1 MSEDNALPFDL
12 PSVCRKKVSVGFD
25 GGRLSSDAGVLL
37 LRGVER
43 KLGLAGR
50 LASCIRDKRD
60 PDLIEH
66 SIEEMLKLRM
76 FAIAAGYE
84 DADDCD
90 SLRHDPIFKMAV
102 GRLPRTGEPL
112 CSQPTMSR
120 LENAPSKIE
129 IARAMAAMVDQF
141 CESYR
146 GAPASI
152 TLDIDDTFDAVHGH
166 QQLSLFNAHY
176 DERCFLPIHIYE
188 GTSGKPV
195 AVILREGKT
204 PAGVEVRTILKHAI
218 GRIRGHWPKV
228 RILVR
233 GDSHY
238 GRVEAMEWCEKQGV
252 HYIFGFGGN
261 AVLKAMTQEAADA
274 LCVERAT
281 SSAAKLRTF
290 ATLRYGAKGWN
301 KERRM
306 VARIEATRNGLDIRY
321 VVTSLKGTA
330 KHLYET
336 VYCGRG
342 RAENYLPWRLS
353 TSILGVYRA
362 RERTVALRQHYPAD
376 AQGEQVPLHR
386 RERAIPCDHRRA
398 RRGLRA
404 GLVGAKCTT
413 WVLRSRPSPRVPR
426 ASIRRSPA
434 GSLQRLVDLWCD
446 RGVPAGRAGYAP
458 CLP

>member
-1 MSEDNALPFDL
+1 MNEDTLLPFDL
-12 PSVCRKKVSVGFD
+12 PSVCRKKLRVAVD
-25 GGRLSSDAGVLL
+25 GGMLSSNAGVLL
-37 LRGVER
+37 LRSVEKR
-43 KLGLAGR
+43 LGIVAR
-50 LASCIRDKRD
+50 LASCLRDKRD

-66 SIEEMLKLRM
+66 TLEEMLRLRM

-102 GRLPRTGEPL
+102 GRLPESGDPL

-141 CESYR
+141 CKSYPR
-146 GAPASI
+146 APSSI

-195 AVILREGKT
+195 AVILRQGKT
-204 PAGVEVRTILKHAI
+204 PAGEEVRTILKHVI

-228 RILVR
+228 SILVR

-238 GRVEAMEWCEKQGV
+238 GRVEAMQWCENQGV
-252 HYIFGFGGN
+252 DYIFGFGGN
-261 AVLKAMTQEAADA
+261 AVLKAMTQDAADA
-274 LCVERAT
+274 LCVARAT
-281 SSAAKLRTF
+281 GSAAKLRTF
-290 ATLRYGAKGWN
+290 SALSYGAKSWK
-301 KERRM
+301 KERRIA
-306 VARIEATRNGLDIRY
+306 ARIEATPKGLDIRY

-336 VYCGRG
+336 IYCGRG
-342 RAENYLPWRLS
+342 QAENFIKWHKAQLASDRTSCRDPKANQFRL
-353 TSILGVYRA
+353 ILHTAAYWLML
-362 RERTVALRQHYPAD
+362 TVRN
-376 AQGEQVPLHR
+376 
-386 RERAIPCDHRRA
+386 AIT
-398 RRGLRA
+398 
-404 GLVGAKCTT
+404 K
-413 WVLRSRPSPRVPR
+413 
-426 ASIRRSPA
+426 RSPLSVA
-434 GSLQRLVDLWCD
+434 EFATLRLRLIKIAARVIEGAARIRVFLPTACPD
-446 RGVPAGRAGYAP
+446 RDVFRALAGRLCATGP
-458 CLP
+458 

>member
-1 MSEDNALPFDL
+1 MTEDIALPFDL
-12 PSVCRKKVSVGFD
+12 PSVCRKKLSVGFD

-37 LRGVER
+37 LRGAER

-66 SIEEMLKLRM
+66 PIEEMLKLRM

-90 SLRHDPIFKMAV
+90 SLRYDPIFKMAV
-102 GRLPRTGEPL
+102 GRLPESGDPL

-146 GAPASI
+146 RAPVSI

-204 PAGVEVRTILKHAI
+204 PAGVEVRTILKHVI

-238 GRVEAMEWCEKQGV
+238 GRVEAMEWCEEQGV
-252 HYIFGFGGN
+252 DYIFGFGGN
-261 AVLKAMTQEAADA
+261 AVLRAMTQEAADA
-274 LCVERAT
+274 LCGGRAT

-290 ATLRYGAKGWN
+290 ATLSYGAKSWN
-301 KERRM
+301 KERRIA
-306 VARIEATRNGLDIRY
+306 ARIEATQKGLDIRY

-342 RAENYLPWRLS
+342 RAENFIKWHKAQLASDRTSCRDPKANQFRL
-353 TSILGVYRA
+353 ILHTAAYWLMLTA
-362 RERTVALRQHYPAD
+362 RN
-376 AQGEQVPLHR
+376 
-386 RERAIPCDHRRA
+386 AI
-398 RRGLRA
+398 
-404 GLVGAKCTT
+404 AK
-413 WVLRSRPSPRVPR
+413 
-426 ASIRRSPA
+426 RSPLSFA
-434 GSLQRLVDLWCD
+434 EFATLRLRLIKVAARVIEGAARIRVFLPTACPD
-446 RGVPAGRAGYAP
+446 RAAVRALAGRLCATGP
-458 CLP
+458 

>member
-342 RAENYLPWRLS
+342 RAENFIKWHKAQLASDRTSCRDPKANQFRL
-353 TSILGVYRA
+353 ILHTAAYWLMLTA
-362 RERTVALRQHYPAD
+362 RN
-376 AQGEQVPLHR
+376 
-386 RERAIPCDHRRA
+386 AI
-398 RRGLRA
+398 
-404 GLVGAKCTT
+404 AK
-413 WVLRSRPSPRVPR
+413 
-426 ASIRRSPA
+426 RSPLRVA
-434 GSLQRLVDLWCD
+434 EFATLCLRLIKIAARVIEGAARIRVLLPTACPD
-446 RGVPAGRAGYAP
+446 RAVFRQLAGRLCAAGP
-458 CLP
+458 